1 MNAVSSDYSIGM
13 VSEKERD
20 NLKHKRTRKEQQI
33 DTEHQYEQMESK
45 TPSERARRWFQRPAY
60 SIRGDT
66 SGQAKIKSISSAS
79 ERDS

>member
-1 MNAVSSDYSIGM
+1 M
-13 VSEKERD
+13 VSKKGCD
-20 NLKHKRTRKEQQI
+20 DLKHKRTRKEQQI

-66 SGQAKIKSISSAS
+66 SGQKCKDR
-79 ERDS
+79 E

>member
-1 MNAVSSDYSIGM
+1 M
-13 VSEKERD
+13 VAKKERD

-33 DTEHQYEQMESK
+33 DTEHLYEQMESK
-45 TPSERARRWFQRPAY
+45 TPSERAKRWFQRPAY